1 MEKYSCGL
9 PFLCRR
15 VERKNMPADY
25 AKNGS
30 PGKRVGLHYRH
41 FEGLFEG
48 RCLQTQRIAH
58 RRFFKRY
65 PNPRSRA
72 RLLQTA
78 KLTNADR
85 EGRRC
90 VSRRHYC
97 AVESKWERVGPGI
110 GVVE

>member
-15 VERKNMPADY
+15 VERKNMPAGY

-65 PNPRSRA
+65 PNPRSRVSKKRAA
-72 RLLQTA
+72 RFPEPPQPTTHETEE
-78 KLTNADR
+78 KQQPTNNTVR
-85 EGRRC
+85 L
-90 VSRRHYC
+90 
-97 AVESKWERVGPGI
+97 P
-110 GVVE
+110 